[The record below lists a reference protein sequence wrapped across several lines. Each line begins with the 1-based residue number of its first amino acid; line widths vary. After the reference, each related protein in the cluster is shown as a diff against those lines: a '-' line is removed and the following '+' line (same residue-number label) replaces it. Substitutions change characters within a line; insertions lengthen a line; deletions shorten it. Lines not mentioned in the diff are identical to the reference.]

1 VLGHIGWILQSKTWE
16 DRTGD
21 NAAIEMNQRIL
32 EVLPVAFAG
41 GAAVA
46 VLTAGINALKKMGG
60 NSPWITLFRREA
72 LKQKIERFQIGSVEA
87 TGDAKLSVS
96 LLQCLFEAKKTITQ
110 VLFWKFTDVGASFR
124 ARAVEAGINRRV
136 MLQMKPTIQNR
147 ISAYQAEYLSSIVD
161 LPGAP

>member
-1 VLGHIGWILQSKTWE
+1 MRRQLSASADSASARISELSKRLLLHVLGHIGWILQSKTWE

-110 VLFWKFTDVGASFR
+110 VL
-124 ARAVEAGINRRV
+124 
-136 MLQMKPTIQNR
+136 
-147 ISAYQAEYLSSIVD
+147 
-161 LPGAP
+161 